1 VVVASSL
8 CVVVVVV
15 ALFKSASAHRRKWT
29 TLRCVGVLA
38 ADAWS
43 RFCGRSEALIGVD
56 DCVEYYTFRRA
67 SLWRLL
73 YEEAKVNRI
82 EKKKRLFNT
91 A

>member
-1 VVVASSL
+1 MVVVASSL
-8 CVVVVVV
+8 CVVVVVKVVKV

-56 DCVEYYTFRRA
+56 DCVE
-67 SLWRLL
+67 
-73 YEEAKVNRI
+73 
-82 EKKKRLFNT
+82 
-91 A
+91 